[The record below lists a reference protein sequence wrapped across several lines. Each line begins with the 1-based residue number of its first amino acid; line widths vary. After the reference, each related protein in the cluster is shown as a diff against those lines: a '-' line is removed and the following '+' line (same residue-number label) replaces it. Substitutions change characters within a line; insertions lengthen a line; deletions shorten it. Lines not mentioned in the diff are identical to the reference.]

1 MEKIL
6 IVMPYLSKGAQGKEI
21 IYAVEGWKQH
31 FKEDCHIIIVGDYD
45 KNVQEVFD
53 RAKQGEP
60 DISYIECP
68 RITPVEGQYICHLDH
83 VNKFRT
89 VRKNFPDSTGFIYA
103 CDDMY
108 AVKDFRLADVQAPK
122 VKSFAMT
129 GSLDSKGW
137 KHDLAKTRALC
148 EREGLDV
155 WNWICH
161 LPVWY
166 EWDKL
171 FAIYDKY
178 DCDHQSYVVENIY
191 FNTYSSECYPKVLD
205 IECDNLT
212 YPVYDNS
219 RETVDQMHK
228 ALDQKTWITNTPE
241 GWSADLECLLQIHYK
256 Y

>member
-6 IVMPYLSKGAQGKEI
+6 IVIPYLSKGAQGKEI
-21 IYAVEGWKQH
+21 VYAVEGWKQH

-68 RITPVEGQYICHLDH
+68 RITPVEGQYTCHLDH

-89 VRKNFPDSTGFIYA
+89 VRKEFPDSTGFIYA

-129 GSLDSKGW
+129 GRHRDGW
-137 KHDLAKTRALC
+137 GGRVDGLRPNYFAYCVPEHLVPKVEPLLPEYAGLFGVSEHGHLVNHKAPPKLHTEKLTDEQLKLAEKFYYNWVEQRRKNREHDEIVREFRREIAFYKEEFRAVT
-148 EREGLDV
+148 G
-155 WNWICH
+155 
-161 LPVWY
+161 
-166 EWDKL
+166 
-171 FAIYDKY
+171 YD
-178 DCDHQSYVVENIY
+178 I
-191 FNTYSSECYPKVLD
+191 SECL
-205 IECDNLT
+205 
-212 YPVYDNS
+212 
-219 RETVDQMHK
+219 
-228 ALDQKTWITNTPE
+228 
-241 GWSADLECLLQIHYK
+241 
-256 Y
+256 